1 MNRWQPGT
9 IDQSAPATTET
20 EETTMST
27 TPRDIRVLNQQALL
41 LAVEALR
48 NNDQRL
54 ITQLGLD
61 GANESLARQLRELNA
76 SNFTVVQDFRGTLVQ
91 VKFDTR
97 QLQLFVELASSKTN
111 EDDQV
116 NQAIRAGLRQPM
128 LEELKGTTRREYTSR
143 RTLMGLPEH
152 SKGRIENLSEEDEIR
167 VLRTWKSLESVS
179 DPLERW
185 LKLHELTG
193 IQLDRAWLVVRGLA
207 R

>member
-1 MNRWQPGT
+1 MT
-9 IDQSAPATTET
+9 
-20 EETTMST
+20 T
-27 TPRDIRVLNQQALL
+27 TPRDIRVLNQQVLL

-54 ITQLGLD
+54 ISQLGLD
-61 GANESLARQLRELNA
+61 GADESLARQLRELNA
-76 SNFTVVQDFRGTLVQ
+76 SKFTIVQDFRGTLVQ

-128 LEELKGTTRREYTSR
+128 LEELKGITRREYTSR

-152 SKGRIENLSEEDEIR
+152 SKGRIENLSEEDEIK
-167 VLRTWKSLESVS
+167 VLRTWKSLESIA

-185 LKLHELTG
+185 LTLHEVTG

>member
-1 MNRWQPGT
+1 MT
-9 IDQSAPATTET
+9 
-20 EETTMST
+20 T

-54 ITQLGLD
+54 INQLGLD
-61 GANESLARQLRELNA
+61 GADESLARKLRDLNA
-76 SNFTVVQDFRGTLVQ
+76 SNFTIVQDFRGTLLQ

-97 QLQLFVELASSKTN
+97 QLQLFVDLASTKTN

-128 LEELKGTTRREYTSR
+128 LEELKGTTRREYTTR

-152 SKGRIENLSEEDEIR
+152 SKGRIENLSEEDEIK
-167 VLRTWKSLESVS
+167 VLRTWKSLESIA

-185 LKLHELTG
+185 LKLHEITG